1 MNDNIIILKTGDG
14 TFLCPAC
21 VDPDTKKQRN
31 PKKKSH
37 PFHLPTHT
45 FWDLDAEFSSCA
57 MSAMHRKEDK
67 TWTNIHGK
75 TGGGMWERGEPFLKN
90 AYAVAQSGRYQASGA
105 PGWNDGKGLVF
116 VRELTPVKNR
126 ARGVVQ
132 APDCVTLNPQISAGY
147 RFGASLD
154 LKWPLLAVGSPG
166 HSNKAGAAYL
176 FLYQAGVWTPLGA
189 RMHEKAA
196 TRLGFAAS
204 QPVPETEAE
213 GSATGA
219 NEVLKWPRAIIITNN
234 TNNNSN
240 NNNNNNKTNSRCTK
254 WSRATVAD

>member
-1 MNDNIIILKTGDG
+1 
-14 TFLCPAC
+14 
-21 VDPDTKKQRN
+21 
-31 PKKKSH
+31 
-37 PFHLPTHT
+37 
-45 FWDLDAEFSSCA
+45 

-166 HSNKAGAAYL
+166 HSNQAGAAYL

-196 TRLGFAAS
+196 TRLEFPAS
-204 QPVPETEAE
+204 QTVPETEAE

-219 NEVLKWPRAIIITNN
+219 HEVLKLSREIIIT
-234 TNNNSN
+234 
-240 NNNNNNKTNSRCTK
+240 KTTK
-254 WSRATVAD
+254 IIITATTTIIGARNGRVRRLRTESDPRRALEVPGVRGVRPLRRLPPQVPCHRAVSHTGARVQPHEASAPAPHGR